1 MTATTWA
8 DWPPREPITLTD
20 LNAEAR
26 VLSIGILPIGG
37 YVSGPARLNGQP
49 GRSFVGPG
57 WGEGRAN
64 FALTFSLLGCRNMFE
79 CLLAYARRLLLSGRS
94 PSN

>member
-20 LNAEAR
+20 LIAEAR

-37 YVSGPARLNGQP
+37 YVSGPARLEHFPSALNRRDSQP
-49 GRSFVGPG
+49 LSPRQI
-57 WGEGRAN
+57 WGN
-64 FALTFSLLGCRNMFE
+64 
-79 CLLAYARRLLLSGRS
+79 
-94 PSN
+94 

>member
-20 LNAEAR
+20 LIAEAR

-49 GRSFVGPG
+49 GRIVVGPG
-57 WGEGRAN
+57 WPR
-64 FALTFSLLGCRNMFE
+64 LGV
-79 CLLAYARRLLLSGRS
+79 
-94 PSN
+94 SNCSFVT